1 MRCIDVDKF
10 VKEVKEAT
18 DDVFLTDLDGEIT
31 EQDYRDYYI
40 FWKGANTIIEVLKTS
55 EDIFEVNEIAKDIIH
70 PRGCDDDE
78 NLCCSDCE
86 HQRSVQWC
94 ARAIKDREDVDPVY
108 EEGWMDGIES
118 AVKNLDG
125 YDSGYADGWDD
136 GWTECLEAI
145 KIAMNK
151 VFEDNK

>member
-10 VKEVKEAT
+10 LKETTEIKDKIFLKEMDNYPT
-18 DDVFLTDLDGEIT
+18 KE
-31 EQDYRDYYI
+31 E
-40 FWKGANTIIEVLKTS
+40 GASLIAYWRGINVILSMLEGS
-55 EDIFEVNEIAKDIIH
+55 EHVFEVNEIAKDIIH

-78 NLCCSDCE
+78 NLYCENCE

-94 ARAIKDREDVDPVY
+94 ARAIKDRKDVDPVY

-118 AVKNLDG
+118 ATKNLDG
-125 YDSGYADGWDD
+125 YNSGYADGWDD

>member
-1 MRCIDVDKF
+1 MRCVNVDKF
-10 VKEVKEAT
+10 VKEVKEAI
-18 DDVFLTDLDGEIT
+18 DDVFLTDLDGKIT
-31 EQDYRDYYI
+31 EQEYREYYTL
-40 FWKGANTIIEVLKTS
+40 WKGANTIIEALKTS

-125 YDSGYADGWDD
+125 YYSGYADGWDD

>member
-10 VKEVKEAT
+10 LKEVTGTKDKIFLKEM
-18 DDVFLTDLDGEIT
+18 DNYPT
-31 EQDYRDYYI
+31 EKEEASLIAYWRGINVILSMLKDSDY
-40 FWKGANTIIEVLKTS
+40 
-55 EDIFEVNEIAKDIIH
+55 IFEVNEIAKDIIH

-78 NLCCSDCE
+78 NLYCDNCE

-94 ARAIKDREDVDPVY
+94 ARAIKDRKDVDPVY

-118 AVKNLDG
+118 ATKNLDG
-125 YDSGYADGWDD
+125 YTSGYADGWDD
-136 GWTECLEAI
+136 GWTECLESI

>member
-10 VKEVKEAT
+10 IKEVKEAN
-18 DDVFLTDLDGEIT
+18 DDVFLSHLDGKIT
-31 EQDYRDYYI
+31 EQEYNDYYM

-55 EDIFEVNEIAKDIIH
+55 EDIFEVNEISKDIIY

-94 ARAIKDREDVDPVY
+94 ARAIKDRKDVDPVY
-108 EEGWMDGIES
+108 EEGWM
-118 AVKNLDG
+118 A
-125 YDSGYADGWDD
+125 SGYADGWDD
-136 GWTECLEAI
+136 GWTECLESI